1 MTTAAMII
9 IRRTIPTNKPA
20 ALPALERIPPPPR
33 DFPVCSGCGG
43 AVGVMVRVLT
53 WPPVTVIKDVMGVA
67 DHVNELEEDGVL
79 DVVGVDE
86 GGGCDVGVCDVGDCG
101 VDGCDVDGCEDDG
114 CEEEL
119 SEKDEVCVAGVIVE
133 LVTGV

>member
-20 ALPALERIPPPPR
+20 ALPALERIPPPLR
-33 DFPVCSGCGG
+33 DSPVFSGCGG
-43 AVGVMVRVLT
+43 AVGVIVKVLT
-53 WPPVTVIKDVMGVA
+53 WPPVTVTKDVMGVA

-79 DVVGVDE
+79 DGVGVGVGVDE
-86 GGGCDVGVCDVGDCG
+86 EGVCKVSDCE
-101 VDGCDVDGCEDDG
+101 VDGCELDG
-114 CEEEL
+114 CEEGV

>member
-33 DFPVCSGCGG
+33 DSPVCSGCGG

-53 WPPVTVIKDVMGVA
+53 WPPVTVTKDVMGVA

-79 DVVGVDE
+79 DGVGVDE
-86 GGGCDVGVCDVGDCG
+86 GGGCEVSDCEL
-101 VDGCDVDGCEDDG
+101 DGCELDG

>member
-1 MTTAAMII
+1 
-9 IRRTIPTNKPA
+9 
-20 ALPALERIPPPPR
+20 
-33 DFPVCSGCGG
+33 
-43 AVGVMVRVLT
+43 MVRVLT

-86 GGGCDVGVCDVGDCG
+86 GGGCDVGVCDVGDCD

-119 SEKDEVCVAGVIVE
+119 SEKEEVCVAGVIVE

>member
-20 ALPALERIPPPPR
+20 ALPALERIPPPLR

-43 AVGVMVRVLT
+43 AVGVMVRVRT
-53 WPPVTVIKDVMGVA
+53 WPPVTVIKDVIGVA

-86 GGGCDVGVCDVGDCG
+86 GGVCEVGDCEA
-101 VDGCDVDGCEDDG
+101 DGCEVDG

>member
-1 MTTAAMII
+1 
-9 IRRTIPTNKPA
+9 
-20 ALPALERIPPPPR
+20 
-33 DFPVCSGCGG
+33 
-43 AVGVMVRVLT
+43 MVRVLT
-53 WPPVTVIKDVMGVA
+53 WPPVTVTKDVMGVA

-79 DVVGVDE
+79 DGVGVDE
-86 GGGCDVGVCDVGDCG
+86 GGGCEVSDCEL
-101 VDGCDVDGCEDDG
+101 DGCEVDV

>member
-1 MTTAAMII
+1 
-9 IRRTIPTNKPA
+9 
-20 ALPALERIPPPPR
+20 
-33 DFPVCSGCGG
+33 
-43 AVGVMVRVLT
+43 MVRVRT
-53 WPPVTVIKDVMGVA
+53 WPPVTVIKDVIGVA

-86 GGGCDVGVCDVGDCG
+86 GGVCEVGDCEA
-101 VDGCDVDGCEDDG
+101 DGCEVDG